1 MLSRIKHWFLPFF
14 SLNKSEQYGILVLTI
29 IVLVLLLANLL
40 MPFFVSPGQNT
51 HLEAF
56 KNEIEAFK
64 QLQQSKHDSIFIED
78 LQNSGMLELEIAL
91 QKIKPI
97 PFDPNKL
104 PDEIWLKMGFTHTQ
118 VKNIKNF
125 EAKGGKFYRKEDV
138 KKLYCIS
145 DAEYQLIEPYIQIK
159 SPYQSKPAKENPKFI
174 KQESKRLLPT
184 EINSADAGVL
194 ENNLGINPWLAKR
207 VIDYRTLLGGFHKV
221 EQLPEVYGMK
231 PETYEKILLY
241 ISIDTLL
248 INKIDLNA
256 VTFKEMLRHPYL
268 DYETTKSIIDTRKKI
283 KSYSSLDQLHQVP
296 LITDSIFQRIA
307 PYFFIQE

>member
-64 QLQQSKHDSIFIED
+64 QIQQSKRDSIYIED
-78 LQNSGMLELEIAL
+78 LQNSGMLEMEIAL

-104 PDEIWLKMGFTHTQ
+104 PDEIWLKMGFTPTQ
-118 VKNIKNF
+118 VKNIKNY

-138 KKLYCIS
+138 KKLYSIS

-159 SPYQSKPAKENPKFI
+159 SPYQTKPAKENPKFI
-174 KQESKRLLPT
+174 KTESKRLLPT

-221 EQLPEVYGMK
+221 EQLLEVYGMK
-231 PETYEKILLY
+231 PETYEKILLF
-241 ISIDTLL
+241 ISIDTLM
-248 INKIDLNA
+248 INKIDLNT

-296 LITDSIFQRIA
+296 SITDTIFQRIA
-307 PYFFIQE
+307 PYFFIPE